1 MGSPPLLTSN
11 ASPLSMIP
19 PGSPSAS
26 GPPVLQT
33 SLTAPPP
40 QTSNSNSQPP
50 LLQPMMQMPTS
61 GSNTTS
67 SYVNGGRPAVTMATS
82 LSVTSASA
90 YKPIDTKAPIRP
102 NLTNNK
108 TIPAAAPMEP
118 ISKVS
123 NENLSQNSMKPAQD
137 SYIQHVIDGHVIH
150 ESSQPFPIDEDAKGR
165 NRKKSETK
173 VVPPTVNLPA
183 ATTVSSVVNRPPPPL
198 LSTPSTLSAPA
209 PPPPTLPPPV
219 Q

>member
-1 MGSPPLLTSN
+1 M
-11 ASPLSMIP
+11 
-19 PGSPSAS
+19 
-26 GPPVLQT
+26 
-33 SLTAPPP
+33 
-40 QTSNSNSQPP
+40 
-50 LLQPMMQMPTS
+50 
-61 GSNTTS
+61 
-67 SYVNGGRPAVTMATS
+67 TMATS

-150 ESSQPFPIDEDAKGR
+150 ESSQPFPIDEDAKGEFMFIFKLIWPR
-165 NRKKSETK
+165 SNCNPHLK
-173 VVPPTVNLPA
+173 
-183 ATTVSSVVNRPPPPL
+183 
-198 LSTPSTLSAPA
+198 TLDWN
-209 PPPPTLPPPV
+209 
-219 Q
+219 